1 MTDLSG
7 DDDDVR
13 VPVAAISESD
23 MGRRTMS
30 RRLRLPDNVPGV
42 ATSPRRRFKLPG
54 ITFRRR
60 RDGEKDKDEVFWNAV
75 MVLSVLS
82 LGVLT
87 AIAFVLA
94 QTEFFITHQV
104 DLLGVSIDKIFSVV
118 SEEKT
123 TIFLHNTGHLPGKAI
138 LNYEDHVL
146 TLGRVK
152 AAAEEELPYYGLS
165 IHHNGTVGLTNELRA
180 PNIEATTVHADSV
193 IFLDGT
199 TMTTAADISGGLLQ
213 EGDLNFASQKGS
225 IVAATSGK
233 QRFLVNADGLVI
245 VPNPDATP
253 PDDPNKV
260 GIVLDGQRNRMRFGD
275 HLDIF
280 ADKTTA
286 GMTSTAAAFALAAN
300 DIAVGRDGTE
310 RVRLT
315 CPAVDKVSFGKPMR
329 LEVVGQFAKSG
340 PGGDVVVAGGDGA
353 GSGGDLWLM
362 GGQTAAPRTD
372 SATHLGSV
380 FINSPATDSGVVIA
394 ATSIGSNV
402 STNVVSLQGT
412 IQLNAQSMDL
422 PVEVGGN
429 VSVRGSAL
437 TVTSSSIA
445 LGVPS
450 TETIQVEAKRVD
462 VTAPRVA
469 IQGGVVQVTRA
480 SDFVVNVTA
489 GVSMVSPV
497 ANVTT
502 KTVSVHADDAMWTTR
517 STLWHSNETFQV
529 TGQSIRLGAHSTTI
543 TSTDDANG
551 TTSLGGTTVHVGD
564 TQLTREVHIHTAQ
577 ALATHVNGTTLTM
590 AQTSDNAISITS
602 ASGLVVGD
610 AESATQIRGKSV
622 HVAATDL
629 HIGSPSS
636 TVNME
641 GTVTLNGK
649 PWPAASGTPAT
660 RRLNEVEWMLQAHG
674 HTRTKQ
680 VRLMEAF
687 LLGFDT
693 IETVSPHDAP
703 VEVEPLRHADEVIT
717 LGNLPTSGRL
727 EFDLTVHGFRAEM
740 AAITNA
746 DSMLIRCQVVRHAD
760 TTNHDVVVEASVDVD
775 VCPFEWRCLD
785 DTDAIAP
792 TLHGRSIVALTQRDS
807 NVPAT
812 YSAVCASR
820 LRRRRHQDSTAAV
833 HVSFDR
839 VALNVRRVV

>member
-1 MTDLSG
+1 MTDLDDFTSPMPLKAGMTDLSG

-30 RRLRLPDNVPGV
+30 RRLRLPDNEPGV
-42 ATSPRRRFKLPG
+42 AASPRRRFKLPG

-165 IHHNGTVGLTNELRA
+165 IHHNGTVGLTNELRGTPSCGRQSISSEPLSSLSFHSLTA

-286 GMTSTAAAFALAAN
+286 GMTAGVVTMLLWID

-412 IQLNAQSMDL
+412 IQLNAQSVDL

-577 ALATHVNGTTLTM
+577 ALATHVNGTT
-590 AQTSDNAISITS
+590 
-602 ASGLVVGD
+602 
-610 AESATQIRGKSV
+610 ATQIRGKSV

-641 GTVTLNGK
+641 
-649 PWPAASGTPAT
+649 
-660 RRLNEVEWMLQAHG
+660 
-674 HTRTKQ
+674 

-746 DSMLIRCQVVRHAD
+746 DSMLIRCVPLAAVIH
-760 TTNHDVVVEASVDVD
+760 
-775 VCPFEWRCLD
+775 
-785 DTDAIAP
+785 
-792 TLHGRSIVALTQRDS
+792 IVAEL
-807 NVPAT
+807 V
-812 YSAVCASR
+812 VCGI
-820 LRRRRHQDSTAAV
+820 
-833 HVSFDR
+833 
-839 VALNVRRVV
+839 